1 MQGTQVLSL
10 VLEDLTCLRA
20 AEPVCHGCWARTLEP
35 ELCNQRS
42 HCNKKAAHH
51 TREQTPLTTREKPVP
66 AMKTL
71 QPNKQR
77 IFFLKLWITTLYTSN
92 LYNSIHQLHF
102 NSGEKTK
109 LLLLAQRQSFHPA
122 LISSLFLKDQWFHLF
137 LLLAAFCQYLN
148 MLQSSPFSKKNNK
161 QSSLQSTPRLSSRKL
176 SLLVSC

>member
-1 MQGTQVLSL
+1 MDHASLVVQWLRICLATQGTQVLSL

-77 IFFLKLWITTLYTSN
+77 IFFLKL
-92 LYNSIHQLHF
+92 
-102 NSGEKTK
+102 
-109 LLLLAQRQSFHPA
+109 
-122 LISSLFLKDQWFHLF
+122 
-137 LLLAAFCQYLN
+137 
-148 MLQSSPFSKKNNK
+148 
-161 QSSLQSTPRLSSRKL
+161 
-176 SLLVSC
+176 